1 MDGKR
6 RPSQDREQSRRR
18 AAPAPSAEPAATA
31 ARTERFGPL
40 EVTRLRKEDGR
51 ALIVYSRTTPADR
64 PEATREPERS

>member
-6 RPSQDREQSRRR
+6 RPSQDREQSGRG
-18 AAPAPSAEPAATA
+18 AAPAPASDPAAGA

-51 ALIVYSRTTPADR
+51 ALIVYARTTAVDG
-64 PEATREPERS
+64 PEAAREPERS